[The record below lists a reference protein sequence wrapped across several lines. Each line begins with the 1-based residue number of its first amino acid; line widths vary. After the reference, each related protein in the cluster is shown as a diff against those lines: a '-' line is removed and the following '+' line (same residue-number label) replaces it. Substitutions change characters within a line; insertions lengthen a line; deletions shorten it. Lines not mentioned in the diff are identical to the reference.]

1 MILIAG
7 LSPAWQQVLVV
18 DRLQPGDL
26 NRARQ
31 AYWCGS
37 GKVLNAAA
45 CARHLSG
52 SRSESIRVLSTLGG
66 PAFEPIAGE
75 FASLGIHC
83 TWIRTAV
90 ATRVCTTVV
99 EASSG
104 LATELIENAGP
115 ITKRELAEFE
125 AAFAEAVAGASAV
138 LLIGSLPKG
147 APIDFFR
154 RLLAH
159 ARCPAV
165 LDVRGPELLT
175 ALEVRPAVVKPNRH
189 ELEQTLGVPI
199 RHNGDVQAAVA
210 ELLRRG
216 AQGVVVTAGGADVSV
231 ATATEF
237 HSLKPPQAE
246 RIVNP
251 IGCGDCL
258 AAGIT
263 VGLGRGLDLISA
275 VEMGLD
281 AAARNL
287 QTLLPGDLD
296 GSREQM
302 AMR

>member
-18 DRLQPGDL
+18 DRLLPGDL
-26 NRARQ
+26 NRARE

-37 GKVLNAAA
+37 GKVLNAAV
-45 CARHLSG
+45 CAHQLIG
-52 SRSESIRVLSTLGG
+52 SQSDAVRVLSTLGG
-66 PAFEPIAGE
+66 PAFEPIASE
-75 FASLGIHC
+75 FASLDTQC
-83 TWIRTAV
+83 TWIRTA
-90 ATRVCTTVV
+90 APTRVCTTVV

-115 ITKRELAEFE
+115 INERELFEFE
-125 AAFAEAVAGASAV
+125 TAFAEAVARADAV

-147 APIDFFR
+147 APTGFFR

-165 LDVRGPELLT
+165 LDVRGPELLA
-175 ALEVRPAVVKPNRH
+175 ALDAYPAVVKPNRQ
-189 ELEQTLGVPI
+189 ELEQSLGVPI
-199 RHNGDVQAAVA
+199 GDDKEVQAAAA

-216 AQGVVVTAGGADVSV
+216 AQGVVVTAGGGDVGV
-231 ATATEF
+231 ASATEF
-237 HSLKPPQAE
+237 RTLRPPRVE

-263 VGLGRGLDLISA
+263 LGLGRRLDLTAA
-275 VEMGLD
+275 VEIGLA

-287 QTLLPGDLD
+287 RTLLPGDLD
-296 GSREQM
+296 GSREQS
-302 AMR
+302 ARR

>member
-18 DRLQPGDL
+18 ERLQPGDL
-26 NRARQ
+26 NRARE

-37 GKVLNAAA
+37 GKVLNAAV
-45 CARHLSG
+45 CAHQLIG
-52 SRSESIRVLSTLGG
+52 GQAETVRVLSTLVG
-66 PAFEPIAGE
+66 PAFEPIASE

-83 TWIRTAV
+83 TGIRTA
-90 ATRVCTTVV
+90 APTRVGTTVV
-99 EASSG
+99 EASNG

-115 ITKRELAEFE
+115 ITERELSEFE
-125 AAFAEAVAGASAV
+125 TAFAEAVAYADAV

-147 APIDFFR
+147 APTDFFR
-154 RLLAH
+154 RLLGH
-159 ARCPAV
+159 APCPAV
-165 LDVRGPELLT
+165 LDVRGPELLA
-175 ALEVRPAVVKPNRH
+175 ALDACPAVVKPNRQ

-199 RHNGDVQAAVA
+199 REDKDLQAAA
-210 ELLRRG
+210 NELLRRG
-216 AQGVVVTAGGADVSV
+216 AHGVVVTAGGGDVCV
-231 ATATEF
+231 VTATE
-237 HSLKPPQAE
+237 SRRLTPPRVE

-263 VGLGRGLDLISA
+263 LGLGRGLDLAAA
-275 VEMGLD
+275 VEVGLG

-296 GSREQM
+296 GSREQS
-302 AMR
+302 ARR